1 MYKIYH
7 NPRCRKSR
15 EGLDYLKTKTKEFEV
30 KNYLTDGIKADDIK
44 EILLKSNLKP
54 FQLVRTQE
62 EYYKTYLK
70 GKNFSDEEWIQIF
83 AENPKVLQRPIVV
96 GNHKAVLACPPENID
111 KLIK

>member
-1 MYKIYH
+1 M
-7 NPRCRKSR
+7 
-15 EGLDYLKTKTKEFEV
+15 EYLKTKTKEFEV